1 VPTDLHRELMEGR
14 RTLPRAGGVAELPG
28 RYPGH
33 TVVDGAGEQVQPV
46 TAFLKDL
53 ALGDSSPLTCRSY
66 AYDLLRWFRML
77 WFLAVPWERAA
88 EAEAA
93 AMVGMLRSADN
104 PQRQR
109 WAPHAAPAGSV
120 NLRTGKSYLS
130 TGYAPSTINRA
141 LSVVSGFY
149 AFHRHHGRGPLVNP
163 VPQSEDR
170 RQAVAH
176 RSPLLPPAQY
186 RRGRLRQRTRR
197 AQPRAIPDALW
208 EELFA
213 AVSHVRDRAALQ
225 LYVSS
230 GARASELLAVTLAD
244 IDWAG
249 QRIHVTSKGTR
260 LREAVPV
267 SPQALLLLAAYLDEA
282 GLPGDGEPVLRT
294 CLGAVKPLSYWAMR
308 RALQRANEKI
318 STNWSL
324 HDLRHTAAARMANDP
339 HLTLAEVRTIL
350 RHSSL
355 ATTGVYLNV
364 RLEAL
369 FDKLQEHYQRP
380 RSEPRLAPG
389 YDPQDMKAVF
399 GG

>member
-1 VPTDLHRELMEGR
+1 MPTDLHRELMEGR
-14 RTLPRAGGVAELPG
+14 RALPRLGAVVELSG

-33 TVVDGAGEQVQPV
+33 TVFDDAGEPVQPV
-46 TAFLKDL
+46 TAFLRDL

-77 WFLAVPWERAA
+77 WFLAVPWDKAT

-109 WAPHAAPAGSV
+109 RAPRAAPAGSV

-130 TGYAPSTINRA
+130 AGYAPSTINRA
-141 LSVVSGFY
+141 LTVVSGFY

-170 RQAVAH
+170 RRALAH
-176 RSPLLPPAQY
+176 RSPLQY
-186 RRGRLRQRTRR
+186 RRARLRQRARR

-208 EELFA
+208 DDLFA
-213 AVSHVRDRAALQ
+213 AVNHVRDRAALQ

-244 IDWAG
+244 VDWAG
-249 QRIHVTSKGTR
+249 HRIHVISKGTR

-267 SPQALLLLAAYLDEA
+267 SGQALLLLAAYLDEA
-282 GLPGDGEPVLRT
+282 GLPADGQPVLRT
-294 CLGAVKPLSYWAMR
+294 CHGAVKPLSYSAMR
-308 RALQRANEKI
+308 RALQRANEKLG
-318 STNWSL
+318 TNWSL

-355 ATTGVYLNV
+355 ATTGLYLNV
-364 RLEAL
+364 RLEEL

-380 RSEPRLAPG
+380 KPELYLAPG

-399 GG
+399 GE